1 MSFTQWDDSF
11 SCHIEEVDADHKHL
25 LDLLNGFYDAYK
37 SGSGREEILGLL
49 RELIKYA
56 EGHFQREEA
65 LMDRSGY
72 TALFEH
78 QIVHEDLVRQVFDL
92 HEKYSAGD
100 AHISEEVME
109 FLRLWLVEHIL
120 HMDKQFG
127 DWYVKHRVD

>member
-1 MSFTQWDDSF
+1 MAFAQWDETF
-11 SCHIEEVDADHKHL
+11 SCRIAEIDADHKHL

-37 SGSGREEILGLL
+37 AGKGKETILGLL

-56 EGHFQREEA
+56 EEHFQREEA

-72 TALFEH
+72 VDLLEH

-92 HEKYSAGD
+92 HERYSAGD

-109 FLRLWLVEHIL
+109 FLRLWLTEHIL
-120 HMDKQFG
+120 HMDKRFG
-127 DWYVKHRVD
+127 DWYAEHRA